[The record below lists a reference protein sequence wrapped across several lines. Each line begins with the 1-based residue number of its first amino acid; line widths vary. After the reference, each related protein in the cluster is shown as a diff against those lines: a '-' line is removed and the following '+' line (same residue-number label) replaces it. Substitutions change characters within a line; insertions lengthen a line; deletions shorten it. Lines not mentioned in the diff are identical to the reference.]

1 MARARQR
8 SGGLFVPPPAS
19 LPDDDPY
26 GDVLTP
32 PPAPKQPQG
41 SVPSE
46 PDPAITSTTAAPKK
60 RASKTPAK
68 KTPAKPVGEGPA
80 PTPAAAPPAAPATPA
95 AAPAAPVSADLEATA
110 GTDVQVQL
118 YIPAGLH
125 TAIADYKAEHWR
137 GADVPTYAQLSVWA
151 CEDHREEVIERAKTI
166 HGLRNGVTKDVRGN
180 RAPRGTRRAKP
191 QVPIGPRYSPGDAA
205 FLQELTEEAGT
216 IDDKRVRR
224 TTLVAASLAVA
235 VKHPP
240 QARPS
245 EPTEP
250 VDEFFS

>member
-8 SGGLFVPPPAS
+8 SGGLFVPPPAN

-32 PPAPKQPQG
+32 PPAPEQPQG
-41 SVPSE
+41 SDPSE

-60 RASKTPAK
+60 RASKR
-68 KTPAKPVGEGPA
+68 PAKPVGEGPA
-80 PTPAAAPPAAPATPA
+80 PTPAAAPPAAPA
-95 AAPAAPVSADLEATA
+95 APVSADLEATA
-110 GTDVQVQL
+110 GPDVQVQL

-216 IDDKRVRR
+216 IHDKRVRR

>member
-8 SGGLFVPPPAS
+8 SGGLFVPPPAN

-32 PPAPKQPQG
+32 PPAPEQPQG
-41 SVPSE
+41 SDPSE

-60 RASKTPAK
+60 RASKR
-68 KTPAKPVGEGPA
+68 PAKPVGEGPA
-80 PTPAAAPPAAPATPA
+80 PTPAAAPPAAPA
-95 AAPAAPVSADLEATA
+95 APVSADLEATA
-110 GTDVQVQL
+110 GPDVQVQL

>member
-1 MARARQR
+1 MARSRQR

-26 GDVLTP
+26 GDVPATP
-32 PPAPKQPQG
+32 EQPQE
-41 SVPSE
+41 SASSE
-46 PDPAITSTTAAPKK
+46 PDSTTTSSPAPTKKK
-60 RASKTPAK
+60 RATKAAAK
-68 KTPAKPVGEGPA
+68 KTPTPTVGEGQSS
-80 PTPAAAPPAAPATPA
+80 TPA
-95 AAPAAPVSADLEATA
+95 AAPAATPVAAGDPGAKVSASADLEATA
-110 GTDVQVQL
+110 GSDVQVQL
-118 YIPAGLH
+118 YIPAALH
-125 TAIADYKAEHWR
+125 AAIADYKAEHWR
-137 GADVPTYAQLSVWA
+137 GTDVPTYAQLSVWA

-166 HGLRNGVTKDVRGN
+166 HGLRSGMTKDVRGN
-180 RAPRGTRRAKP
+180 RSPRGTRRAKP

-216 IDDKRVRR
+216 VDDKRVRR

-240 QARPS
+240 QARPA

-250 VDEFFS
+250 VDEFFG

>member
-1 MARARQR
+1 MARSRQR

-26 GDVLTP
+26 GDVPATP
-32 PPAPKQPQG
+32 EQPQE
-41 SVPSE
+41 SASSE
-46 PDPAITSTTAAPKK
+46 PDSTTTSSPAPTKKK
-60 RASKTPAK
+60 RATKAAAK
-68 KTPAKPVGEGPA
+68 KTPTPTVGEGQSS
-80 PTPAAAPPAAPATPA
+80 TPA
-95 AAPAAPVSADLEATA
+95 AAPAATPVAAAGAPGAKVSASADLEATA
-110 GTDVQVQL
+110 GSDVQVQL
-118 YIPAGLH
+118 YIPAALH
-125 TAIADYKAEHWR
+125 AAIADYKAEHWR
-137 GADVPTYAQLSVWA
+137 GTDVPTYAQLSVWA

-166 HGLRNGVTKDVRGN
+166 HGLRSGMTKDVRGN
-180 RAPRGTRRAKP
+180 RSPRGTRRAKP

-216 IDDKRVRR
+216 VDDKRVRR

-240 QARPS
+240 QARPA

-250 VDEFFS
+250 VDEFFG

>member
-1 MARARQR
+1 MARSRQR

-26 GDVLTP
+26 GDVPATP
-32 PPAPKQPQG
+32 EQPQE
-41 SVPSE
+41 SASSE
-46 PDPAITSTTAAPKK
+46 PDSTTTSSPAPTKKK
-60 RASKTPAK
+60 RATKAAAK
-68 KTPAKPVGEGPA
+68 KTPTPTVGEGQSS
-80 PTPAAAPPAAPATPA
+80 TPA
-95 AAPAAPVSADLEATA
+95 AAPAATPVAAGAPGAKVSASADLEATA
-110 GTDVQVQL
+110 GSDVQVQL
-118 YIPAGLH
+118 YIPAALH
-125 TAIADYKAEHWR
+125 AAIADYKAEHWR
-137 GADVPTYAQLSVWA
+137 GTDVPTYAQLSVWA

-166 HGLRNGVTKDVRGN
+166 HGLRSGMTKDVRGN
-180 RAPRGTRRAKP
+180 RSPRGTRRAKP

-216 IDDKRVRR
+216 VDDKRVRR

-240 QARPS
+240 QARPA

-250 VDEFFS
+250 VDEFFG

>member
-1 MARARQR
+1 MMARSRQR

-26 GDVLTP
+26 GDVPATP
-32 PPAPKQPQG
+32 EQPQESASSQPDSTTTSSPAPTK
-41 SVPSE
+41 
-46 PDPAITSTTAAPKK
+46 KK
-60 RASKTPAK
+60 RATKAAVK
-68 KTPAKPVGEGPA
+68 KTPTPTVGEGQS
-80 PTPAAAPPAAPATPA
+80 AAA
-95 AAPAAPVSADLEATA
+95 AAPAATPVAAGAPGAKVSASADLEATA
-110 GTDVQVQL
+110 GSDVQVQL
-118 YIPAGLH
+118 YIPAALH
-125 TAIADYKAEHWR
+125 AAIADYKAEHWR
-137 GADVPTYAQLSVWA
+137 GTDVPTYAQLSVWA

-166 HGLRNGVTKDVRGN
+166 HGLRSGMTKDVRGN
-180 RAPRGTRRAKP
+180 RSPRGTRRAKP

-216 IDDKRVRR
+216 VDDKRVRR

-240 QARPS
+240 QARPA

-250 VDEFFS
+250 VDEFFG